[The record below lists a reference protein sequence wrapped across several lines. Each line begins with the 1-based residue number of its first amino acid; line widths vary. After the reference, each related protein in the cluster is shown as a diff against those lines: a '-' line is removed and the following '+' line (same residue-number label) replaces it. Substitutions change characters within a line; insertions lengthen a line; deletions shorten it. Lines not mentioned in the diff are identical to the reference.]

1 MIDNRTSRAIRQI
14 AVVRHDGMKNAWAIR
29 NATDEVLETSVQL
42 GVKNIIFYGGPG
54 VDVLPASDVPHGK
67 ERNTYE
73 DYVAFRERIESYG
86 LTIAGCENGFISTP
100 KFYDIAFGGPMR
112 DQLIDLLAAEITDM
126 GRAGIPILAYN
137 WMPNSVWRSG
147 VTHIR
152 GGTDVTAWDSAAGD
166 QSSIMDISDETQAL
180 LDEYDTSPE
189 NMWECLEYWIKAIT
203 PVAEAAGIR
212 LGIHPDDPPV
222 PELGGVSRLLGS
234 FDAYKRLTSIVDSP
248 YNGIEFCQGTFS
260 EMEDAKDDGIYEMIK
275 YFTERDKVLYVHFRN
290 VSDTIPKFHEAF
302 INTGYVDMKR
312 AMETYHAAGYQ
323 GVFMDD
329 HCPEIVG
336 DTAFPGNWGGYRS
349 RIFAQGYIQAMLEAV
364 TGKRPDVF

>member
-1 MIDNRTSRAIRQI
+1 MNEDRTFNTINLI
-14 AVVRHDGMKNAWAIR
+14 EAVGHDGMKNSWAVR
-29 NATDEVLETSVQL
+29 YATDEVLETSVQL

-54 VDVLPASDVPHGK
+54 VDVLPASDLPHGK

-73 DYVAFRERIESYG
+73 DYVALRERIESYG
-86 LTIAGCENGFISTP
+86 LTVAGCENGFISSP
-100 KFYDIAFGGPMR
+100 KFYDIAFGGPKR
-112 DQLIDLLAAEITDM
+112 DELIELLAAEITDM

-147 VTHIR
+147 GSQIR
-152 GGTDVTAWDSAAGD
+152 GRTDVTAWDSAAGD
-166 QSSIMDISDETQAL
+166 QSSIMDISDETKAL
-180 LDEYDTSPE
+180 LAEYDTSAE
-189 NMWECLEYWIKAIT
+189 NMWECLEYWIKSIT

-248 YNGIEFCQGTFS
+248 HNGIEFCQGTFS
-260 EMEDAKDDGIYEMIK
+260 EMEDAKDGGIYDMIK
-275 YFTERDKVLYVHFRN
+275 FFAERDKVLYVHFRN
-290 VSDTIPKFHEAF
+290 VSSTLPSFNEEF

-312 AMETYHAAGYQ
+312 AMETYAAAGYK

-329 HCPEIVG
+329 HCPEIVC
-336 DTAFPGNWGGYRS
+336 DSPFPGNWGGYRS

-364 TGKRPDVF
+364 TGKRPE

>member
-1 MIDNRTSRAIRQI
+1 ML
-14 AVVRHDGMKNAWAIR
+14 K
-29 NATDEVLETSVQL
+29 TSVQL
-42 GVKNIIFYGGPG
+42 GVKNIIFYGGPA
-54 VDVLPASDVPHGK
+54 VKLLPGSDQPTLGP
-67 ERNTYE
+67 RNTYD
-73 DYVAFRERIESYG
+73 DYVAFRERVESYG
-86 LTIAGCENGFISTP
+86 LNIVGCENGFISSP
-100 KFYDIAFGGPMR
+100 KFYDVAFGGPKR
-112 DQLIDLLAAEITDM
+112 DELIDELAAEITDM

-147 VTHIR
+147 GTQIR
-152 GGTDVTAWDSAAGD
+152 GGTDVTAWDNDADDQHTIIRISKSA
-166 QSSIMDISDETQAL
+166 QQL
-180 LDEYDTSPE
+180 LAAYDTSVE

-260 EMEDAKDDGIYEMIK
+260 EMQGEDIYEMIK
-275 YFTERDKVLYVHFRN
+275 YFAERDKVLYVHFRN
-290 VSDTIPKFHEAF
+290 VSGTVPKFNEEF

-312 AMETYHAAGYQ
+312 AMETYHATGYK

-336 DTAFPGNWGGYRS
+336 DEPFPGNWGGYRS

-364 TGKRPDVF
+364 TGQRPE

>member
-1 MIDNRTSRAIRQI
+1 
-14 AVVRHDGMKNAWAIR
+14 MKNAWAVR
-29 NATDEVLETSVQL
+29 YATDEVLETSVQL

-54 VDVLPASDVPHGK
+54 IHVKPASDQQIDG

-73 DYVAFRERIESYG
+73 DYVELRERVESYG
-86 LTIAGCENGFISTP
+86 LRIAGCENGFISQP
-100 KFYDIAFGGPMR
+100 GFFDVAFGGPKR
-112 DQLIDLLAAEITDM
+112 DELIDQLAVEITDM

-147 VTHIR
+147 GTQIR
-152 GGTDVTAWDSAAGD
+152 GGTDVTAWDSNAD
-166 QSSIMDISDETQAL
+166 SQHSIIDISEETQQRFA
-180 LDEYDTSPE
+180 DYDTSRE
-189 NMWECLEYWIKAIT
+189 NMWECLEHWIRTIT
-203 PVAEAAGIR
+203 PVAESAGIQ

-222 PELGGVSRLLGS
+222 PELGGIPRLLGS

-260 EMEDAKDDGIYEMIK
+260 EMDDAKDDGIYKMIR
-275 YFTERDKVLYVHFRN
+275 YFAERDKVLYVHFRN
-290 VSDTIPKFHEAF
+290 VSGTIPAFNEEF

-312 AMETYHAAGYQ
+312 AMEMYHAAGYE

-329 HCPEIVG
+329 HCPEISG

-364 TGKRPDVF
+364 TGKRPE

>member
-1 MIDNRTSRAIRQI
+1 
-14 AVVRHDGMKNAWAIR
+14 MKNAWAVRI
-29 NATDEVLETSVQL
+29 ATDEVLETSVQL

-54 VDVLPASDVPHGK
+54 VDVSPASDQVHGK

-73 DYVAFRERIESYG
+73 DYLFLRERVESYG
-86 LTIAGCENGFISTP
+86 LKIVGCENGFISNP
-100 KFYDIAFGGPMR
+100 KFYDVAFGGPKR
-112 DQLIDLLAAEITDM
+112 DELIDLLAAEVTDM

-147 VTHIR
+147 GAQIR
-152 GGTDVTAWDSAAGD
+152 GGTDVTAWDSSASD
-166 QSSIMDISDETQAL
+166 QHSIMDISESTQARL
-180 LDEYDTSPE
+180 AEYDTSRD
-189 NMWECLEYWIKAIT
+189 NMWECLEYWIKIIT
-203 PVAEAAGIR
+203 PIAESAGIR

-222 PELGGVSRLLGS
+222 TELGGVPRILNS
-234 FDAYKRLTSIVDSP
+234 FNGFKRLTSIVDSP

-260 EMEDAKDDGIYEMIK
+260 EMEGEDIYEMIQ
-275 YFTERDKVLYVHFRN
+275 YFAERNKVLHVHFRN
-290 VSDTIPKFHEAF
+290 VSGTVPEFHEEF

-312 AMETYHAAGYQ
+312 AMETYHAAGYT

-336 DTAFPGNWGGYRS
+336 DTEFPGNWGGYRS

-364 TGKRPDVF
+364 TGKRSE